1 MIRILAVD
9 DEEPFRRL
17 LKRELARKGFY
28 VEVASDGNEA
38 LSLLKEN
45 AYDIILLDIVM
56 PGEDG
61 ISLMKKMKGD
71 PSAPV
76 IIVLTGRATVQTA
89 VAAMKEGAYDY
100 LTKPCKLDE
109 LVIIINRAYD
119 YGKLSIKNRLLEQ
132 ELVRKESS
140 GRFVYKSRQ
149 LEEVVSFI
157 KKIAP
162 TDSPV
167 FIQGESGTGKELAA
181 NLIWRF
187 SRRSEAPFIALN
199 CASLS
204 EGLMESELFGHE
216 KGAFTNAY
224 KMKHGIVEVADKGT
238 LFLDEIGEMS
248 LKLQA
253 KLLRFL
259 DSGEFRRVGGDKNLH
274 VDVRVVA
281 ATNRD
286 FSTLIK
292 DGLFREDLYYR
303 LNVFSIT
310 IPPLRQR
317 PEDIRELAGYFLEK
331 FSRQFSKSVTGI
343 DGQALQALM
352 DYQWPGN
359 VRELEN
365 IMERAV
371 ILCDSASI
379 GAQNLLIPEAPEAGG
394 GHNPSP
400 DPSLF
405 LNPSPQ
411 PSLEEMEK
419 NYILRVLQAANG
431 NQSKTSQILGIDRKT
446 LYLKLKKYGVEVLN
460 EIPSQKGGD

>member
-28 VEVASDGNEA
+28 VETASDGGEA

-45 AYDIILLDIVM
+45 SYDVILLDIVM

-61 ISLMKKMKGD
+61 ISVMKKMKGD

-76 IIVLTGRATVQTA
+76 IIALTGKATVQTA

-100 LTKPCKLDE
+100 LTKPYKLDE

-119 YGKLSIKNRLLEQ
+119 YGKLSVKNQLLEQ

-140 GRFVYKSRQ
+140 GRLVYSSRQ
-149 LEEVVSFI
+149 MAGIAAFL

-181 NLIWRF
+181 NLLWRQ
-187 SRRSEAPFIALN
+187 SKRRESPFIALN
-199 CASLS
+199 CAALS
-204 EGLMESELFGHE
+204 ENLIESEIFGHE

-248 LKLQA
+248 MKLQA

-274 VDVRVVA
+274 ADVRVIA

-286 FSTLIK
+286 FTTLLK
-292 DGLFREDLYYR
+292 EGLFREDLYYR

-317 PEDIRELAGYFLEK
+317 REDIRELAGYFLEK
-331 FSRQFSKSVTGI
+331 FSRRFAKPVTAI
-343 DGQALQALM
+343 DEQALQALM
-352 DYQWPGN
+352 NYSWPGN

-371 ILCDSASI
+371 ILCES
-379 GAQNLLIPEAPEAGG
+379 GGMGKENLLIPEAETDGRDQ
-394 GHNPSP
+394 PSA
-400 DPSLF
+400 
-405 LNPSPQ
+405 Q
-411 PSLEEMEK
+411 QSLEEMEK
-419 NYILRVLQAANG
+419 SYILRVLKAAGG

-460 EIPSQKGGD
+460 EIPSQKGPPGP